1 VANAQPSRLNHS
13 TLKCSECLEDKS
25 KSEIFMDGF
34 EYVCGDCK

>member
-13 TLKCSECLEDKS
+13 TLKCSKCLEEKTRD
-25 KSEIFMDGF
+25 EIFKNGF